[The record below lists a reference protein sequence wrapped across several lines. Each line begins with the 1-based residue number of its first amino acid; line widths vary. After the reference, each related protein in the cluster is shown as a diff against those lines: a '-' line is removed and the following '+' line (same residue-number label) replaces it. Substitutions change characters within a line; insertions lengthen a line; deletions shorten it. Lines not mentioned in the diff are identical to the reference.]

1 MRLGIGWWSCASLAV
16 LLVAVYAFL
25 AARSE
30 PVPPHPFFSDDEVMV
45 MAHRGG
51 QGLWPEN
58 TLFAFERA
66 AELGADVL
74 DMDVRSTADGVLVA
88 IHDKRVDR
96 TTNGR
101 GEVGALTLAQLKTLD
116 AGSRW
121 TADRGASFP
130 FRGRGIT
137 VPALEEVFRSFPQM
151 RMSMEIKQEE
161 PSIAA
166 PLCSLVR
173 AYDLGGQVLVSSFS
187 AEVMEVFRAACPEVA
202 TSAAASEVLLFW
214 GASRLFLDAAYQPSV
229 QVLQVPER
237 LGWLDVV
244 DERFTGMARAHNM
257 KVCVWTVDEPED
269 MQRLLDLGV
278 DGVNT
283 SYPDRLLGLL
293 GRMHGGNDE

>member
-1 MRLGIGWWSCASLAV
+1 
-16 LLVAVYAFL
+16 
-25 AARSE
+25 
-30 PVPPHPFFSDDEVMV
+30 

-88 IHDKRVDR
+88 IHDRRVDR

-101 GEVGALTLAQLKTLD
+101 GDVGELTLAQLKTLD

-121 TADRGASFP
+121 TADRGVSFP

-137 VPALEEVFRSFPQM
+137 VPALEEVFMSFPQL
-151 RMSMEIKQEE
+151 RLSMEIKQEE

-173 AYDLGGQVLVSSFS
+173 AYDLSDQVLVSSFS
-187 AEVMEVFRAACPEVA
+187 AEAMEVFRAACPEVA
-202 TSAAASEVLLFW
+202 TSAAAREVLVFW
-214 GASRLFLDAAYQPSV
+214 GLSRLFLDAAYQPAA
-229 QVLQVPER
+229 QALQVPEHP
-237 LGWLDVV
+237 GWLDVV
-244 DERFTGMARAHNM
+244 DQRFTSMARAHNM
-257 KVCVWTVDEPED
+257 KICVWTVDETED
-269 MQRLLDLGV
+269 MRRLLHLGV
-278 DGVNT
+278 DGVIT
-283 SYPDRLLGLL
+283 SYPDRLLGIL
-293 GRMHGGNDE
+293 GEMHDGNDE

>member
-1 MRLGIGWWSCASLAV
+1 MRIGIRWLCASLVV
-16 LLVAVYAFL
+16 LAAAVYAFL
-25 AARSE
+25 AIRSE
-30 PVPPHPFFSDDEVMV
+30 PLPSHPFFSEDEVLV

-88 IHDKRVDR
+88 IHDSRVDR

-101 GEVGALTLAQLKTLD
+101 GDVGELTLAQLKTLD
-116 AGSRW
+116 AGCRW
-121 TADRGASFP
+121 TADRGESFP

-137 VPALEEVFRSFPQM
+137 VPALEEVFRSFPQL
-151 RMSMEIKQEE
+151 RLSMEIKQKE

-173 AYDLGGQVLVSSFS
+173 AYGLSDQVLVSSFS
-187 AEVMEVFRAACPEVA
+187 AEVMEEFRAACPEVA
-202 TSAAASEVLLFW
+202 TSAAASEALLFW
-214 GASRLFLDAAYQPSV
+214 VLSRLFLDAAYQPAA
-229 QVLQVPER
+229 QVLQVPEH

-244 DERFTGMARAHNM
+244 DRRFISMARAHNM
-257 KVCVWTVDEPED
+257 KVCVWTVDETED
-269 MQRLLDLGV
+269 MRRLLRLGV

-283 SYPDRLLGLL
+283 SHPDRLLGILK
-293 GRMHGGNDE
+293 GMHGGNDE

>member
-1 MRLGIGWWSCASLAV
+1 MRIGIRWACASLVV
-16 LLVAVYAFL
+16 LVVAVYAFL
-25 AARSE
+25 ANRSE
-30 PVPPHPFFSDDEVMV
+30 PVPPHPFFSGDEVLV

-88 IHDKRVDR
+88 IHDRRVDR

-101 GEVGALTLAQLKTLD
+101 GDVGELTLAQLKTLD

-121 TADRGASFP
+121 TADRGVSFP

-137 VPALEEVFRSFPQM
+137 VPALEEVFMSFPQL
-151 RMSMEIKQEE
+151 RLSMEIKQEE

-173 AYDLGGQVLVSSFS
+173 AYDLSDQVLVSSFS
-187 AEVMEVFRAACPEVA
+187 AEAMEVFRAACPEVA
-202 TSAAASEVLLFW
+202 TSAAAREVLVFW
-214 GASRLFLDAAYQPSV
+214 GLSRLFLDAAYQPAA
-229 QVLQVPER
+229 QALQVPEH

-244 DERFTGMARAHNM
+244 DQRFTSIARAHNM
-257 KVCVWTVDEPED
+257 KICVWTVDETED
-269 MQRLLDLGV
+269 MRRLLHLGV
-278 DGVNT
+278 DGVIT
-283 SYPDRLLGLL
+283 SYPDRLLGIL
-293 GRMHGGNDE
+293 GEMHDGNDD

>member
-1 MRLGIGWWSCASLAV
+1 MVV
-16 LLVAVYAFL
+16 LVVAVYAFL
-25 AARSE
+25 ANRSE
-30 PVPPHPFFSDDEVMV
+30 PVPPHPFFSGDEVLV

-88 IHDKRVDR
+88 IHDRRVDR

-101 GEVGALTLAQLKTLD
+101 GDVGELTLAQLKTLD

-121 TADRGASFP
+121 TADRGVSFP

-137 VPALEEVFRSFPQM
+137 VPALEEVFMSFPQL
-151 RMSMEIKQEE
+151 RLSMEIKQEE

-173 AYDLGGQVLVSSFS
+173 AYDLSDQVLVSSFS
-187 AEVMEVFRAACPEVA
+187 AEAMEVFRAACPEVA
-202 TSAAASEVLLFW
+202 TSAAAREVLVFW
-214 GASRLFLDAAYQPSV
+214 GLSRLFLDAAYQPAA
-229 QVLQVPER
+229 QALQVPEH

-244 DERFTGMARAHNM
+244 DQRFTSMARAHNM
-257 KVCVWTVDEPED
+257 KICVWTVDETED
-269 MQRLLDLGV
+269 MRRLLHLGV
-278 DGVNT
+278 DGVIT
-283 SYPDRLLGLL
+283 SYPDRLLGIL
-293 GRMHGGNDE
+293 GEMHDGNDD

>member
-1 MRLGIGWWSCASLAV
+1 MLVV
-16 LLVAVYAFL
+16 LVVAVYAFL
-25 AARSE
+25 ANRSE
-30 PVPPHPFFSDDEVMV
+30 PLPPHPFFSGDEVLV

-88 IHDKRVDR
+88 IHDRRVDR

-101 GEVGALTLAQLKTLD
+101 GDVGELTLAQLKTLD

-121 TADRGASFP
+121 TADRGVSFP

-137 VPALEEVFRSFPQM
+137 VPALEEVFMSFPQL
-151 RMSMEIKQEE
+151 RLSMEIKQEE

-173 AYDLGGQVLVSSFS
+173 AYDLSDQVLVSSFS
-187 AEVMEVFRAACPEVA
+187 AEAMEVFRAACPEVA
-202 TSAAASEVLLFW
+202 TSAAAREVLVFW
-214 GASRLFLDAAYQPSV
+214 GLSRLFLDAAYQPAA
-229 QVLQVPER
+229 QALQVPEH

-244 DERFTGMARAHNM
+244 DQRFTSMARAHNM
-257 KVCVWTVDEPED
+257 KICVWTVDETED
-269 MQRLLDLGV
+269 MRRLLHLGV
-278 DGVNT
+278 DGVIT
-283 SYPDRLLGLL
+283 SYPDRLLGIL
-293 GRMHGGNDE
+293 GEMHDGNDE

>member
-1 MRLGIGWWSCASLAV
+1 MQVRIGWFCASLAV
-16 LLVAVYAFL
+16 LAAAIYVLL
-25 AARSE
+25 AIRSE
-30 PVPPHPFFSDDEVMV
+30 PVPPHPFFAADEVLV

-66 AELGADVL
+66 AELGVDVL

-96 TTNGR
+96 TTNGS
-101 GEVGALTLAQLKTLD
+101 GEVGELTLAQLKTLD

-137 VPALEEVFRSFPQM
+137 VPALEEVFRAFPQM
-151 RMSMEIKQEE
+151 RLSMEIKQKE

-166 PLCSLVR
+166 PLCAMVR
-173 AYDLGGQVLVSSFS
+173 AFDLSDQVLVSSFS
-187 AEVMEVFRAACPEVA
+187 AEVLEVFRAACPEVA
-202 TSAAASEVLLFW
+202 TSAAAGEALLFW
-214 GASRLFLDAAYQPSV
+214 GLSRLFLDAAYQPAV
-229 QVLQVPER
+229 QALQVPEH

-244 DERFTGMARAHNM
+244 DKRFTSMARAHNM
-257 KVCVWTVDEPED
+257 KICVWTVDEPED
-269 MQRLLDLGV
+269 MQRLLQLGV

-293 GRMHGGNDE
+293 VRMHDGNDE